1 QQRGRGAVSTG
12 RLAVVDHQSA
22 APVSAPALLIVA
34 ANRSSAAV
42 CRSGSRLSGES
53 TRRDCR
59 RPPAVARHSPPFGT
73 LARWSKRIR
82 PTGPTCQKTACLH
95 FPRQIA
101 ALKHLHTIDPKRTIR
116 RQA

>member
-1 QQRGRGAVSTG
+1 MPFGLQIVPGRA
-12 RLAVVDHQSA
+12 RA
-22 APVSAPALLIVA
+22 ATAAARPRSPAI
-34 ANRSSAAV
+34 
-42 CRSGSRLSGES
+42 
-53 TRRDCR
+53 
-59 RPPAVARHSPPFGT
+59 PRHSPPFDT
-73 LARWSKRIR
+73 LTRWSKRIR

>member
-1 QQRGRGAVSTG
+1 MLRAV
-12 RLAVVDHQSA
+12 R
-22 APVSAPALLIVA
+22 APDCP
-34 ANRSSAAV
+34 
-42 CRSGSRLSGES
+42 GES
-53 TRRDCR
+53 PRRDCR
-59 RPPAVARHSPPFGT
+59 RPPAVARHSPPFDT
-73 LARWSKRIR
+73 LTRWSKRIR

>member
-1 QQRGRGAVSTG
+1 MS
-12 RLAVVDHQSA
+12 
-22 APVSAPALLIVA
+22 APVPAPLVVA
-34 ANRSSAAV
+34 ASRSSDAA
-42 CRSGSRLSGES
+42 CRSGSRLSRGEPAP
-53 TRRDCR
+53 RLP
-59 RPPAVARHSPPFGT
+59 PPAGDRRHSPPFDT